1 MGLFDYLFRRQPKTA
16 AVARERLRIVLAH
29 ERAHR
34 DAPDCLAS
42 LQREIL
48 EVVERYFLIEPD
60 AVRVHLERH
69 ANYASLELNIDLPIG
84 TPAAAGRVA

>member
-1 MGLFDYLFRRQPKTA
+1 MALFDYLFRRQPKTA

-34 DAPDCLAS
+34 DGPDFLPA

-48 EVVERYFLIEPD
+48 KVVERYLPIEPD

-69 ANYASLELNIDLPIG
+69 ANYARLELNITLP
-84 TPAAAGRVA
+84 TEPAAAAGRVA